1 MTSRTPSTVAEG
13 GGPFRAMLE
22 TLPDPVMLV
31 AGARPEDL
39 AGRRFAFANPAARDL
54 LRLPGAEGRL
64 LSAVRHPAVLEAVDE
79 ALFER
84 REATAIWEQ
93 GGPRDRCWRVTARPL
108 DDIGDGPERLALVA
122 FSDQTDARRNERM
135 RADFLANASHEL
147 RTPLASLS
155 GFIETLRGH
164 ARDDEAARE
173 RFLSVMQA
181 QADRMARLIDDLL
194 SLSRIELNE
203 HIPPL
208 DRVDLA
214 LAAAEVAEALQPL
227 AKERDV
233 ALDMTTDGRSVI
245 VGDRDQIIQLA
256 QNLVANALKY
266 APPGSAVRVRVQG
279 GMDAAAAEASG
290 ANGGEARARHAL
302 VAPDARGQTF
312 VALTVSDEGPGLAR
326 EHLPRLSER
335 FYRAPGQ
342 KSGVNAGTGLGLAIV
357 KHLVNR
363 HQGGLI
369 VESELDRGATFVA
382 YFPAAPA
389 MTPRA
394 ASAGG

>member
-1 MTSRTPSTVAEG
+1 MTSGTPLGAGGG
-13 GGPFRAMLE
+13 GGPLRAMLE

-31 AGARPEDL
+31 AGGARQDL

-54 LRLPGAEGRL
+54 LRLPGTEGRL
-64 LSAVRHPAVLEAVDE
+64 LSALRHPAVLEAVDE

-108 DDIGDGPERLALVA
+108 ADTDAGPERMALVA

-164 ARDDEAARE
+164 ARDDEAARD

-214 LAAAEVAEALQPL
+214 LAAAEVVEALAPL
-227 AKERDV
+227 AKARDV
-233 ALDMTTDGRSVI
+233 MLEVGSEGPAII

-266 APPGSAVRVRVQG
+266 APPGSVVRVRIRG
-279 GMDAAAAEASG
+279 GLDVAAAEALG
-290 ANGGEARARHAL
+290 AAAGEPRVRHAL
-302 VAPDARGQTF
+302 VTPDPHGQTF
-312 VALTVSDEGPGLAR
+312 VAITVSDEGPGLAR

-363 HQGGLI
+363 HQGGLA
-369 VESELDRGATFVA
+369 VESELGRGATFTA
-382 YFPAAPA
+382 YFPQAQ
-389 MTPRA
+389 RN
-394 ASAGG
+394 

>member
-1 MTSRTPSTVAEG
+1 MAGQGRISQATMNTATQ
-13 GGPFRAMLE
+13 PFRAMLE
-22 TLPDPVMLV
+22 ILPDPVMLV
-31 AGARPEDL
+31 AGVARQDI
-39 AGRRFAFANPAARDL
+39 AGRRYIFANPAARDL
-54 LRLPGAEGRL
+54 LRLPAAEGRL
-64 LSAVRHPAVLEAVDE
+64 LSAVRHPAVLEAIDE
-79 ALFER
+79 ALFTR
-84 REATAIWEQ
+84 REGAALWEQ

-108 DDIGDGPERLALVA
+108 GDDEGEPLALVA

-164 ARDDEAARE
+164 ARDDEAARD
-173 RFLSVMQA
+173 RFLSVMQS

-208 DRVDLA
+208 DRIDLT
-214 LAAAEVAEALQPL
+214 AATAEVVEALSPL
-227 AKERDV
+227 ARERDV
-233 ALDMTTDGRSVI
+233 ALLFDTGGPALI
-245 VGDRDQIIQLA
+245 IGDRDQMIQLA

-266 APPGSAVRVRVQG
+266 APPASTVGVQIRRG
-279 GMDAAAAEASG
+279 LDAEALAAAGASD
-290 ANGGEARARHAL
+290 GEPRARHAL
-302 VAPDARGQTF
+302 VTPHQGAATSF
-312 VALTVSDEGPGLAR
+312 VALIVSDTGPGLAR

-342 KSGVNAGTGLGLAIV
+342 KSGVNSGTGLGLAIV

-363 HQGGLI
+363 HQGGLV
-369 VESELDRGATFVA
+369 VESDPGRGATFIA
-382 YFPAAPA
+382 YFPEPA
-389 MTPRA
+389 EVAKP
-394 ASAGG
+394 

>member
-1 MTSRTPSTVAEG
+1 MTAGTTTGATA
-13 GGPFRAMLE
+13 PFRSMLE

-31 AGARPEDL
+31 AGSAREDL
-39 AGRRFAFANPAARDL
+39 ASRRFTFANPAARDL
-54 LRLPGAEGRL
+54 LRLPGTEGRL
-64 LSAVRHPAVLEAVDE
+64 LTAVRHPAVLQAVDE
-79 ALFER
+79 ALFDR
-84 REATAIWEQ
+84 REGTAIWEQ

-108 DDIGDGPERLALVA
+108 DDEGGNDRLAVVA
-122 FSDQTDARRNERM
+122 FNDQTDARRNERM

-173 RFLSVMQA
+173 RFLSVMQV
-181 QADRMARLIDDLL
+181 QAERMARLIDDLL

-214 LAAAEVAEALQPL
+214 LAAAEVVESLQPL
-227 AKERDV
+227 ARERAV
-233 ALDMTTDGRSVI
+233 TLDIASEGRTAI
-245 VGDRDQIIQLA
+245 IGERDQIIQLA
-256 QNLVANALKY
+256 QNLIANALKY
-266 APPGSAVRVRVQG
+266 APADSAVTIRIRG
-279 GMDAAAAEASG
+279 GLDAAAAEASTAG
-290 ANGGEARARHAL
+290 PSGGEPRARHAL
-302 VAPDARGQTF
+302 VTPDAHPGQAF
-312 VALTVSDEGPGLAR
+312 VALTVSDGGPGLAR

-342 KSGVNAGTGLGLAIV
+342 KSGAHSGTGLGLAIV

-363 HQGGLI
+363 HMGGLA
-369 VESELDRGATFVA
+369 VESAPGCGAAFVA
-382 YFPAAPA
+382 YFPQAPVLG
-389 MTPRA
+389 RE
-394 ASAGG
+394 S

>member
-1 MTSRTPSTVAEG
+1 MTTFTIAA
-13 GGPFRAMLE
+13 PFWAMLE

-31 AGARPEDL
+31 SASSPEDL
-39 AGRRFAFANPAARDL
+39 AGRKFAFANPAARAL

-64 LSAVRHPAVLEAVDE
+64 LTAVRHPTVLEAVDE
-79 ALFER
+79 ALFQR
-84 REATAIWEQ
+84 REGTAIWEQ
-93 GGPRDRCWRVTARPL
+93 GGPRDRCWRVTVRPL
-108 DDIGDGPERLALVA
+108 GEVGPGPERMALMA

-164 ARDDEAARE
+164 ARDDEAARD
-173 RFLSVMQA
+173 RFLTVMQA

-214 LAAAEVAEALQPL
+214 LTAAEVVESLSPL
-227 AKERDV
+227 AKDRDV
-233 ALDMTTDGRSVI
+233 ALELVAHGRSVI
-245 VGDRDQIIQLA
+245 IGDRDQMVQLV

-266 APPGSAVRVRVQG
+266 APTGSAVRIEVRAGLDV
-279 GMDAAAAEASG
+279 AAAAASG
-290 ANGGEARARHAL
+290 MVENEPRARHAL
-302 VAPDARGQTF
+302 VTPDAGPGQSF
-312 VALTVSDEGPGLAR
+312 VALVVSDYGPGLAR

-342 KSGVNAGTGLGLAIV
+342 KSGVNSGTGLGLAIV

-363 HQGGLI
+363 HQGGLA

-382 YFPAAPA
+382 YLPEARTLSPS
-389 MTPRA
+389 R
-394 ASAGG
+394 

>member
-1 MTSRTPSTVAEG
+1 MISAFEG
-13 GGPFRAMLE
+13 QSPFRDMLE

-31 AGARPEDL
+31 SGTVRADMA
-39 AGRRFAFANPAARDL
+39 ARRFAFANPAAREL
-54 LRLPGAEGRL
+54 LRLSGPEGQL
-64 LSAVRHPAVLEAVDE
+64 LAAVRHPAVLNVVDE
-79 ALFER
+79 ALFSC
-84 REATAIWEQ
+84 REGSAIWEQ
-93 GGPRDRCWRVTARPL
+93 GGQRDRCWRVTARPL
-108 DDIGDGPERLALVA
+108 GLDGANSPQALLS

-164 ARDDEAARE
+164 ARDDEAARD
-173 RFLSVMQA
+173 RFLGVMQG
-181 QADRMARLIDDLL
+181 QAERMARLIDDLL

-208 DRVDLA
+208 GRVDFAHAVAEVVEALAPLA
-214 LAAAEVAEALQPL
+214 LDREVTLDL
-227 AKERDV
+227 TVV
-233 ALDMTTDGRSVI
+233 APTVV

-266 APPGSAVRVRVQG
+266 APSSSTVKIGVRGGLSAWEAIETG
-279 GMDAAAAEASG
+279 GD
-290 ANGGEARARHAL
+290 GGRARHTL
-302 VAPDARGQTF
+302 VTADAGERRF
-312 VALTVSDEGPGLAR
+312 VALSVADRGPGLAR

-342 KSGVNAGTGLGLAIV
+342 KSGERSGTGLGLAIV

-363 HQGGLI
+363 HQGGLS
-369 VESELDRGATFVA
+369 VESELGQGAAFVA
-382 YFPAAPA
+382 YLPQAPGA
-389 MTPRA
+389 
-394 ASAGG
+394 